1 MSVSSYDENLIEKLK
16 SWTAN
21 TQVNIYG
28 PDETSRLF
36 EVIADNTNDKPIA
49 LPIIALSRP
58 NGFMVKNTNKQPLT
72 YDGYRLDSNEESS
85 LVLNAIP
92 ILLEYQLDIYTR
104 YRKDAD
110 AYARELIFNII
121 NHPSFEV
128 VIPYYDLNIVHVAT
142 LRMESDVQDNSS
154 VPERIIP
161 GQFTRLTIRLNVD
174 DAYLWHVPQYSNYHI
189 ADSLTVVVDDEV
201 TEVVKVNDNQ

>member
-21 TQVNIYG
+21 TQINIYG
-28 PDETSRLF
+28 PDESARLF
-36 EVIADNTNDKPIA
+36 EVIADNSKDKPIP
-49 LPIIALSRP
+49 LPLIVLSRP
-58 NGFMVKNTNKQPLT
+58 NGFTVKNTNKQPLT
-72 YDGYRLDSNEESS
+72 YDGYRVDQTEEKSM
-85 LVLNAIP
+85 VLNAIP

-121 NHPSFEV
+121 NNPSFEV

-142 LRMESDVQDNSS
+142 LRMEQNVDDNSS
-154 VPERIIP
+154 VPERLVP
-161 GQFTRLTIRLNVD
+161 GQFTRLTLRLNVD

-189 ADSLTVVVDDEV
+189 NNKLTVVVDDEI
-201 TEVVKVNDNQ
+201 TEAVDIDDEN

>member
-201 TEVVKVNDNQ
+201 TEVVKVDDN

>member
-21 TQVNIYG
+21 TQVNMYG

-58 NGFMVKNTNKQPLT
+58 NGFTVKNTNKQPLT

-201 TEVVKVNDNQ
+201 TEVVKVDDNQ